1 MASEAQ
7 AHNDGKAQGS
17 RAQHRRNA
25 RSGQGIIEANRKTAI
40 CKHWLQGVCPFGAR
54 CAFAHGA
61 KELRNATAK
70 PSPPPETVKAKH
82 LQSSASRDATTSCSE
97 PRCTVH
103 PGAFSD
109 GESWLLEAKSPV
121 TDQGSRDEDGHG
133 HRGVWLETRGHSAG
147 GNNPYLRG
155 TLRENESWAK
165 IAQGTPIHGRENDC
179 ARASN
184 VTAATTTT
192 TAPSYFYG
200 DEHCRNAFRETKAHA
215 AGPAPCSSGVV
226 CRCRTRSNRD
236 TPRAVGCAASFD
248 PEPTFATTGLAFSPR
263 GCSSS
268 PAPLNLGPPS
278 APQRSSTAAP
288 AAAHRWNPVTYNG
301 SALLGSF
308 ASSLQENAE
317 ARKPSPSPAPIP
329 RHEMDDLLGRMM
341 SVLSLDVSRSN
352 DDDASRDVGPSVP
365 QSWYDPV
372 LLRPVGEKE
381 PARLKT
387 AQQQGGPSGDSS
399 RPDQSYR
406 SDSLGKSV
414 APDRDSLGTFT
425 TSADAFSIPSIGSI
439 LEEKWPTVLP
449 AGRGL
454 KPSSSMAMAPSTRV
468 HNDVLTNPG
477 GSFSHSLWS
486 CTAVRMRWLLADS
499 SRRSG

>member
-1 MASEAQ
+1 SQAQ
-7 AHNDGKAQGS
+7 AHNNGKAQGS

-61 KELRNATAK
+61 KELKDATAK
-70 PSPPPETVKAKH
+70 PPPPPEMGKAKH
-82 LQSSASRDATTSCSE
+82 LQSSTSRDATTSYSD
-97 PRCTVH
+97 PRCTIP

-121 TDQGSRDEDGHG
+121 TDQGSRDADGHC

-147 GNNPYLRG
+147 SNDPYLRG

-165 IAQGTPIHGRENDC
+165 IAQGKPIHGRESDG

-184 VTAATTTT
+184 VTAASTTTT
-192 TAPSYFYG
+192 TTTTTTPPDFYG
-200 DEHCRNAFRETKAHA
+200 DELRRSAFRETKAHA

-226 CRCRTRSNRD
+226 CCCRTRSSRD
-236 TPRAVGCAASFD
+236 TPRAFGCVASVA
-248 PEPTFATTGLAFSPR
+248 PGPTFSTTGLAFSPR
-263 GCSSS
+263 GCTS
-268 PAPLNLGPPS
+268 PAPLNLGPLS
-278 APQRSSTAAP
+278 ALQRTSTAAP
-288 AAAHRWNPVTYNG
+288 AAAHRCNPINYNG
-301 SALLGSF
+301 SAFGGSF

-329 RHEMDDLLGRMM
+329 RHGMDDFLGRMM
-341 SVLSLDVSRSN
+341 SVLSLDASRSN

-365 QSWYDPV
+365 QSWYDPF
-372 LLRPVGEKE
+372 LLRPVEEKE

-387 AQQQGGPSGDSS
+387 AQQPGGPSGDSS
-399 RPDQSYR
+399 RLDQSYR
-406 SDSLGKSV
+406 SDSLGKSL
-414 APDRDSLGTFT
+414 APGKDSKGTST
-425 TSADAFSIPSIGSI
+425 TSGDAFSIPSIGSI
-439 LEEKWPTVLP
+439 LDEKWPTALP
-449 AGRGL
+449 AGGAL
-454 KPSSSMAMAPSTRV
+454 KPSSMAPSTRV

-486 CTAVRMRWLLADS
+486 CSAVHMRWLDFLLE
-499 SRRSG
+499 G